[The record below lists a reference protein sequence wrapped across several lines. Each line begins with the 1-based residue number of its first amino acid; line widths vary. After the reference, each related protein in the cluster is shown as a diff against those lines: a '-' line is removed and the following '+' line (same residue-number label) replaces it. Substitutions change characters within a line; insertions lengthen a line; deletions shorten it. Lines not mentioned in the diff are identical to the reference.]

1 MERKWC
7 CHTQSRCTYLLY
19 AFVNKNGEVINC
31 LFPVLELGVKT
42 LLHTKLLISAFLT
55 VDIVIF
61 FQEIADLVCHSPAMR
76 TAGFCCRAI
85 VPVHCRISCIY

>member
-1 MERKWC
+1 M
-7 CHTQSRCTYLLY
+7 
-19 AFVNKNGEVINC
+19 NKNGEVINC

-61 FQEIADLVCHSPAMR
+61 LQEIADLVCCNENS
-76 TAGFCCRAI
+76 
-85 VPVHCRISCIY
+85 RILLQNRCPSALSQLLYLLIAHATPPHLS